1 MANSDKNIRII
12 PNRNSSSDTP
22 FIRFT
27 GQSNNPILL
36 RVLDDNTLSF
46 EGTAGQLLSIN
57 NNLSSGWIFAVSDI
71 SGIPSF
77 RVNAD
82 GTIGLAEYSGNIGIG
97 TAGITP
103 PFKITAGTNT
113 ATSTATPLTVSLGGT
128 YSSTAGANPKL
139 RLYYDGTNSSGFG
152 YSNNQL
158 ESIARN
164 TDDFVWYF
172 GGTQKARL
180 TAAGNLGLTAAG
192 TVSSKLFLETNAAVQ
207 VGIVVKGF
215 ASQSA
220 NLLELQDSTGAVKYR
235 VASDG
240 AIYNAITTG
249 GSTTSVRSVSLYGD
263 GNETFYVTKGGYISG
278 NAIQNL
284 SQNTGI
290 TFAGDRLNLAG
301 GVWVPSYIYFQ
312 TSGAYLYQTTNK
324 SYFLSNGT
332 TSISGISIQASSW
345 AENTRTL
352 GISSPSGTE
361 RSYFGGYG
369 NLVINVTGYNSSTG
383 WDATNLLYANIDK
396 FGTYTGNLAQFA
408 VSGVDRFIV
417 GPNAD
422 TSILLGSSSA
432 VGLKIKGAASQS
444 ANLLEFQ
451 DSTGAAK
458 TYFNNSGW
466 LRIAGVINHVDGST
480 PKISVFHDNSVG
492 GGILIK
498 GTNSDIFA
506 AIEVHN
512 NPGATVRIFPSGLV
526 EAIKYTG
533 NQIVLNSTNYPGY
546 TEFIMFNSPGSLMQF
561 NAGGTIA
568 LQRNFN
574 IQGHE
579 LRFIGSPTTIS
590 KSVVVQLSGA
600 NYASTNC
607 TIDENIVFRVL
618 TNITT
623 AKGIVVQAATSQTAN
638 LLEIQNSSSGILSFV
653 NPSGSFIPTT
663 SGLALGG
670 SSNRWNLFATSGD
683 FNNTVSLS
691 PSAST
696 TELRFY
702 ELAANGVDYTAFK
715 APDIHAQSIIYTL
728 PAVAPAL
735 NQVLTASSVSGGNVT
750 LSWGAASS
758 GTLSGGGTQYAIPMW
773 TNTSSLGDSII
784 TQNAGATQITVA
796 GNFRATTKSFLI
808 DHPSFAD
815 KLLEHGSLE
824 GPEHGA
830 YVRGRASGINYVT
843 IQLPDYWKD
852 LVEEDYSIYITPRCN
867 CSLFVVSQSK
877 NSFKISRTGLFFLR
891 KIKIEF
897 DYYCV
902 GDRKDQKLEL
912 VQDKV

>member
-113 ATSTATPLTVSLGGT
+113 ATSTATPLTASLGGT

-139 RLYYDGTNSSGFG
+139 RLYYDGTNSSGFR

-180 TAAGNLGLTAAG
+180 TAAGNLGLSAAG
-192 TVSSKLFLETNAAVQ
+192 TVSSKLFLETNAAAQ

-215 ASQSA
+215 ASQTG

-235 VASDG
+235 VAFDG
-240 AIYNAITTG
+240 AIYNSITTA
-249 GSTTSVRSVSLYGD
+249 GSTTQIRSLSSYGD
-263 GNETFYVTKGGYISG
+263 GNETFYVSKGGFIAG
-278 NAIQNL
+278 NAILNL

-290 TFAGDRLNLAG
+290 TFGGDRLNLLG

-312 TSGAYLYQTTNK
+312 TSGAYLYQTANK
-324 SYFLSNGT
+324 SFFAPNGT
-332 TSISGISIQASSW
+332 TSISGISVQSSSW
-345 AENTRTL
+345 AENTRSF

-408 VSGVDRFIV
+408 VSGIDRFIV

-422 TSILLGSSSA
+422 TSILLGSNTA
-432 VGLKIKGAASQS
+432 VGVKIK
-444 ANLLEFQ
+444 
-451 DSTGAAK
+451 
-458 TYFNNSGW
+458 
-466 LRIAGVINHVDGST
+466 
-480 PKISVFHDNSVG
+480 
-492 GGILIK
+492 
-498 GTNSDIFA
+498 
-506 AIEVHN
+506 
-512 NPGATVRIFPSGLV
+512 
-526 EAIKYTG
+526 
-533 NQIVLNSTNYPGY
+533 
-546 TEFIMFNSPGSLMQF
+546 
-561 NAGGTIA
+561 
-568 LQRNFN
+568 
-574 IQGHE
+574 
-579 LRFIGSPTTIS
+579 
-590 KSVVVQLSGA
+590 
-600 NYASTNC
+600 
-607 TIDENIVFRVL
+607 
-618 TNITT
+618 
-623 AKGIVVQAATSQTAN
+623 AATSQTGN
-638 LLEIQNSSSGILSFV
+638 LLEIQNSSSTILSFI

-784 TQNAGATQITVA
+784 TQNSGATQITVA

-867 CSLFVVSQSK
+867 CSLFVASQSK

>member
-113 ATSTATPLTVSLGGT
+113 ATSTATPLTASLGGT

-180 TAAGNLGLTAAG
+180 TAAGNLGLSAAG

-215 ASQSA
+215 ASQTA
-220 NLLELQDSTGAVKYR
+220 NLLELQDSTGAVK
-235 VASDG
+235 
-240 AIYNAITTG
+240 
-249 GSTTSVRSVSLYGD
+249 
-263 GNETFYVTKGGYISG
+263 
-278 NAIQNL
+278 
-284 SQNTGI
+284 
-290 TFAGDRLNLAG
+290 
-301 GVWVPSYIYFQ
+301 
-312 TSGAYLYQTTNK
+312 
-324 SYFLSNGT
+324 
-332 TSISGISIQASSW
+332 
-345 AENTRTL
+345 
-352 GISSPSGTE
+352 
-361 RSYFGGYG
+361 
-369 NLVINVTGYNSSTG
+369 
-383 WDATNLLYANIDK
+383 
-396 FGTYTGNLAQFA
+396 
-408 VSGVDRFIV
+408 
-417 GPNAD
+417 
-422 TSILLGSSSA
+422 
-432 VGLKIKGAASQS
+432 
-444 ANLLEFQ
+444 
-451 DSTGAAK
+451 
-458 TYFNNSGW
+458 TYFDNNGK
-466 LRIAGVINHVDGST
+466 LRISGVINHVDGST
-480 PKISVFHDNSVG
+480 PKISVYHDNSAG
-492 GGILIK
+492 GGILVK
-498 GTNSDIFA
+498 GQNSDAFA
-506 AIEVHN
+506 AIEVQTN
-512 NPGATVRIFPSGLV
+512 SGTTFRAFPSGLV
-526 EAIKYTG
+526 EALKYTG
-533 NQIVLNSTNYPGY
+533 YQIVLNCTVYPGS
-546 TEFIMFNSPGSLMQF
+546 TEFIMFNSPAGLMEY
-561 NAGGTIA
+561 NSAGTIA

-574 IQGHE
+574 IQGHI
-579 LRFIGSPTTIS
+579 LRFSGSPTTIS
-590 KSVVVQLSGA
+590 KAVVVQLSGA
-600 NYASTNC
+600 NSAGTNC

-623 AKGIVVQAATSQTAN
+623 AKGIVVQAATSQTGN
-638 LLEIQNSSSGILSFV
+638 LLEIQNSSSTILSFI

-691 PSAST
+691 PTAST

-750 LSWGAASS
+750 LSWGASSS

-808 DHPSFAD
+808 DHPSLAD

>member
-1 MANSDKNIRII
+1 MANSDKNIRIV
-12 PNRNSSSDTP
+12 PNRNSSTDTP
-22 FIRFT
+22 FIRFV
-27 GQSNNPILL
+27 GQNNTPILL

-97 TAGITP
+97 TAGLTP

-113 ATSTATPLTVSLGGT
+113 ALSTATPLTISLGGT
-128 YSSTAGANPKL
+128 YSSTAGANAKL

-158 ESIARN
+158 EVVARSG
-164 TDDFVWYF
+164 DDFVWYF
-172 GGTQKARL
+172 GGSQKARL
-180 TAAGNLGLTAAG
+180 TSAGNLGLSTSA
-192 TVSSKLFLETNAAVQ
+192 TVTPKLLVET
-207 VGIVVKGF
+207 
-215 ASQSA
+215 S
-220 NLLELQDSTGAVKYR
+220 
-235 VASDG
+235 
-240 AIYNAITTG
+240 
-249 GSTTSVRSVSLYGD
+249 STTQIGSVI
-263 GNETFYVTKGGYISG
+263 K
-278 NAIQNL
+278 AI
-284 SQNTGI
+284 
-290 TFAGDRLNLAG
+290 
-301 GVWVPSYIYFQ
+301 
-312 TSGAYLYQTTNK
+312 
-324 SYFLSNGT
+324 
-332 TSISGISIQASSW
+332 
-345 AENTRTL
+345 
-352 GISSPSGTE
+352 
-361 RSYFGGYG
+361 
-369 NLVINVTGYNSSTG
+369 
-383 WDATNLLYANIDK
+383 
-396 FGTYTGNLAQFA
+396 
-408 VSGVDRFIV
+408 
-417 GPNAD
+417 
-422 TSILLGSSSA
+422 
-432 VGLKIKGAASQS
+432 ASQS

-466 LRIAGVINHVDGST
+466 LRISGVINHTDGST
-480 PKISVFHDNSVG
+480 PKLSVFHDNSVG
-492 GGILIK
+492 GGILVK

-512 NPGATVRIFPSGLV
+512 NPGVTVRIFPSGLV

-546 TEFIMFNSPGSLMQF
+546 TEFIMFNSPAGLMQF

-590 KSVVVQLSGA
+590 KAVVVQLSGA
-600 NYASTNC
+600 NSAGTNC
-607 TIDENIVFRVL
+607 TITENIVFRVL
-618 TNITT
+618 TNNTT

-638 LLEIQNSSSGILSFV
+638 LLELQDSSGAILSYF
-653 NPSGSFIPTT
+653 NSSGSFLPTT

-691 PSAST
+691 PTAST

-758 GTLSGGGTQYAIPMW
+758 GTLSGGGTQYKIPMW

-784 TQNAGATQITVA
+784 TQNSAATQITVA

-808 DHPSFAD
+808 DHPSFSD

-902 GDRKDQKLEL
+902 GSRKDQKLEL

>member
-1 MANSDKNIRII
+1 MANSDKNIRIV
-12 PNRNSSSDTP
+12 PNRNSSTDTP
-22 FIRFT
+22 FIRFV
-27 GQSNNPILL
+27 GQNNTPILL

-97 TAGITP
+97 TAGLTP

-113 ATSTATPLTVSLGGT
+113 ALSTATPLTISLGGT
-128 YSSTAGANPKL
+128 YSSTAGANAKL

-158 ESIARN
+158 EVVARSG
-164 TDDFVWYF
+164 DDFVWYF
-172 GGTQKARL
+172 GGSQKARL
-180 TAAGNLGLTAAG
+180 TSAGNLGLSTSA
-192 TVSSKLFLETNAAVQ
+192 TVTPKLLVET
-207 VGIVVKGF
+207 
-215 ASQSA
+215 S
-220 NLLELQDSTGAVKYR
+220 
-235 VASDG
+235 
-240 AIYNAITTG
+240 
-249 GSTTSVRSVSLYGD
+249 STTQIGSVI
-263 GNETFYVTKGGYISG
+263 K
-278 NAIQNL
+278 AI
-284 SQNTGI
+284 
-290 TFAGDRLNLAG
+290 
-301 GVWVPSYIYFQ
+301 
-312 TSGAYLYQTTNK
+312 
-324 SYFLSNGT
+324 
-332 TSISGISIQASSW
+332 
-345 AENTRTL
+345 
-352 GISSPSGTE
+352 
-361 RSYFGGYG
+361 
-369 NLVINVTGYNSSTG
+369 
-383 WDATNLLYANIDK
+383 
-396 FGTYTGNLAQFA
+396 
-408 VSGVDRFIV
+408 
-417 GPNAD
+417 
-422 TSILLGSSSA
+422 
-432 VGLKIKGAASQS
+432 ASQS

-466 LRIAGVINHVDGST
+466 LRISGVINHTDGST
-480 PKISVFHDNSVG
+480 PKLSVFHDNSVG
-492 GGILIK
+492 GGILVK

-512 NPGATVRIFPSGLV
+512 NPGVTVRIFPSGLV

-546 TEFIMFNSPGSLMQF
+546 TEFIMFNSPAGLMQF

-590 KSVVVQLSGA
+590 KAVVVQLSGA
-600 NYASTNC
+600 NSAGTNC
-607 TIDENIVFRVL
+607 TITENIVFRVL
-618 TNITT
+618 TNNTT

-638 LLEIQNSSSGILSFV
+638 LLELQDSSGAILSYF
-653 NPSGSFIPTT
+653 NSSGSFLPTT

-691 PSAST
+691 PTAST

-702 ELAANGVDYTAFK
+702 ELAANGPDYTAFK

-750 LSWGAASS
+750 LGWGSASS
-758 GTLSGGGTQYAIPMW
+758 GTLSGGGTQYKIPMW

-784 TQNAGATQITVA
+784 TQNSAATQITVA

-808 DHPSFAD
+808 DHPSFSD

-902 GDRKDQKLEL
+902 GSRKDQKLEL

>member
-1 MANSDKNIRII
+1 MANSDKNIRIV
-12 PNRNSSSDTP
+12 PNRNSSTDTP
-22 FIRFT
+22 FIRFV
-27 GQSNNPILL
+27 GQNNTPILL

-97 TAGITP
+97 TAGLTP

-113 ATSTATPLTVSLGGT
+113 ALSTATPLTISLGGT

-180 TAAGNLGLTAAG
+180 TAAGNLGLTSSAF
-192 TVSSKLFLETNAAVQ
+192 TSKLFLETNSATQ
-207 VGIVVKGF
+207 NGLTIKGF
-215 ASQSA
+215 ASQTA
-220 NLLELQDSTGAVKYR
+220 NLLSIQDSTAADKFI
-235 VASDG
+235 VASNG
-240 AIYNAITTG
+240 ALTNYITTG
-249 GSTTSVRSVSLYGD
+249 GSTTSVRAISVYGD
-263 GNETFYVTKGGYISG
+263 GNENFFVSKGGFIYGNYIGNLSG
-278 NAIQNL
+278 NTNI
-284 SQNTGI
+284 SFG
-290 TFAGDRLNLAG
+290 GDRHNVVG
-301 GVWVPSYIYFQ
+301 PVWFNNNIFFV
-312 TSGAYLYQTTNK
+312 GANV
-324 SYFLSNGT
+324 
-332 TSISGISIQASSW
+332 SINQYTQRIAFTAQQNANISIGVIAASWNDNYRAFGILSPG
-345 AENTRTL
+345 L
-352 GISSPSGTE
+352 GD

-369 NLVINVTGYNSSTG
+369 NLVINITGWNSSNG
-383 WDATNLLYANIDK
+383 WDATNLLSANIDNIS
-396 FGTYTGNLAQFA
+396 TYTGNLAQFS
-408 VSGVDRFIV
+408 VSGTNRFIV

-422 TSILLGSSSA
+422 TSILLGSNTA
-432 VGLKIKGAASQS
+432 VGLKIK
-444 ANLLEFQ
+444 
-451 DSTGAAK
+451 
-458 TYFNNSGW
+458 
-466 LRIAGVINHVDGST
+466 
-480 PKISVFHDNSVG
+480 
-492 GGILIK
+492 
-498 GTNSDIFA
+498 
-506 AIEVHN
+506 
-512 NPGATVRIFPSGLV
+512 
-526 EAIKYTG
+526 
-533 NQIVLNSTNYPGY
+533 
-546 TEFIMFNSPGSLMQF
+546 
-561 NAGGTIA
+561 
-568 LQRNFN
+568 
-574 IQGHE
+574 
-579 LRFIGSPTTIS
+579 
-590 KSVVVQLSGA
+590 
-600 NYASTNC
+600 
-607 TIDENIVFRVL
+607 
-618 TNITT
+618 
-623 AKGIVVQAATSQTAN
+623 AATSQTAN
-638 LLEIQNSSSGILSFV
+638 LLELQNSSGAILSFV
-653 NPSGSFIPTT
+653 NPSGSFLPTT

-670 SSNRWNLFATSGD
+670 SSNRWNLYATSGD

-691 PSAST
+691 PTAST

-702 ELAANGVDYTAFK
+702 ELAANGPDYTAFK

-750 LSWGAASS
+750 LGWGAASS
-758 GTLSGGGTQYAIPMW
+758 GTLSGGGTQYSIPMW

-784 TQNAGATQITVA
+784 TQNSVATQITVA

-808 DHPSFAD
+808 DHPSFSD

-830 YVRGRASGINYVT
+830 YIRGRASGINNVT
-843 IQLPDYWKD
+843 IQLPDYWQD

-867 CSLFVVSQSK
+867 CSLFVVTQSQ
-877 NSFKISRTGLFFLR
+877 NSFKISRTGLLFLR

-902 GDRKDQKLEL
+902 GSRKDQKLEL

>member
-113 ATSTATPLTVSLGGT
+113 ATSTATPLTASLGGT

-180 TAAGNLGLTAAG
+180 TAAGNLGLSAAG

-220 NLLELQDSTGAVKYR
+220 NLLEL
-235 VASDG
+235 
-240 AIYNAITTG
+240 
-249 GSTTSVRSVSLYGD
+249 
-263 GNETFYVTKGGYISG
+263 
-278 NAIQNL
+278 
-284 SQNTGI
+284 
-290 TFAGDRLNLAG
+290 
-301 GVWVPSYIYFQ
+301 
-312 TSGAYLYQTTNK
+312 
-324 SYFLSNGT
+324 
-332 TSISGISIQASSW
+332 
-345 AENTRTL
+345 
-352 GISSPSGTE
+352 
-361 RSYFGGYG
+361 
-369 NLVINVTGYNSSTG
+369 
-383 WDATNLLYANIDK
+383 
-396 FGTYTGNLAQFA
+396 
-408 VSGVDRFIV
+408 
-417 GPNAD
+417 
-422 TSILLGSSSA
+422 
-432 VGLKIKGAASQS
+432 
-444 ANLLEFQ
+444 Q

-533 NQIVLNSTNYPGY
+533 NQIVLNSTNYPGS
-546 TEFIMFNSPGSLMQF
+546 TEFIMFNSPASLMQF

-590 KSVVVQLSGA
+590 KAVVVQLSGA
-600 NYASTNC
+600 NSAGTNC

-638 LLEIQNSSSGILSFV
+638 LLEIQNSSSTILSFI
-653 NPSGSFIPTT
+653 NHSGSFIPTT
-663 SGLALGG
+663 SGLSLGG

-750 LSWGAASS
+750 LSWGASSS

-784 TQNAGATQITVA
+784 TQNSGATQITVA

>member
-113 ATSTATPLTVSLGGT
+113 ATSTATPLTASLGGT

-215 ASQSA
+215 ASQTA

-263 GNETFYVTKGGYISG
+263 GNETFYVTKGGYIAG

-290 TFAGDRLNLAG
+290 TFAGDRLNVTG
-301 GVWVPSYIYFQ
+301 QIWTGNSIYFS
-312 TSGAYLYQTTNK
+312 TSGAYLFQTANK

-332 TSISGISIQASSW
+332 TSISGISVQASSW
-345 AENTRTL
+345 AENTRTF
-352 GISSPSGTE
+352 GISMPSGGE

-369 NLVINVTGYNSSTG
+369 NLVINVTGYNASTG

-422 TSILLGSSSA
+422 TSILLGSNTA
-432 VGLKIKGAASQS
+432 VGLKIK
-444 ANLLEFQ
+444 
-451 DSTGAAK
+451 
-458 TYFNNSGW
+458 
-466 LRIAGVINHVDGST
+466 
-480 PKISVFHDNSVG
+480 
-492 GGILIK
+492 
-498 GTNSDIFA
+498 
-506 AIEVHN
+506 
-512 NPGATVRIFPSGLV
+512 
-526 EAIKYTG
+526 
-533 NQIVLNSTNYPGY
+533 
-546 TEFIMFNSPGSLMQF
+546 
-561 NAGGTIA
+561 
-568 LQRNFN
+568 
-574 IQGHE
+574 
-579 LRFIGSPTTIS
+579 
-590 KSVVVQLSGA
+590 
-600 NYASTNC
+600 
-607 TIDENIVFRVL
+607 
-618 TNITT
+618 
-623 AKGIVVQAATSQTAN
+623 AATSQTGN
-638 LLEIQNSSSGILSFV
+638 LLEIQNSSSTILSFI

-728 PAVAPAL
+728 PAVAPSL

>member
-12 PNRNSSSDTP
+12 PNRNSTTDTP

-97 TAGITP
+97 TAGATP

-113 ATSTATPLTVSLGGT
+113 ATSTATPLTISLGGT

-192 TVSSKLFLETNAAVQ
+192 SVSSKLFLETNSSAQ
-207 VGIVVKGF
+207 IGIVIKGS
-215 ASQSA
+215 ASQ
-220 NLLELQDSTGAVKYR
+220 TG
-235 VASDG
+235 
-240 AIYNAITTG
+240 
-249 GSTTSVRSVSLYGD
+249 
-263 GNETFYVTKGGYISG
+263 
-278 NAIQNL
+278 
-284 SQNTGI
+284 
-290 TFAGDRLNLAG
+290 
-301 GVWVPSYIYFQ
+301 
-312 TSGAYLYQTTNK
+312 
-324 SYFLSNGT
+324 
-332 TSISGISIQASSW
+332 
-345 AENTRTL
+345 
-352 GISSPSGTE
+352 
-361 RSYFGGYG
+361 
-369 NLVINVTGYNSSTG
+369 
-383 WDATNLLYANIDK
+383 
-396 FGTYTGNLAQFA
+396 
-408 VSGVDRFIV
+408 
-417 GPNAD
+417 
-422 TSILLGSSSA
+422 
-432 VGLKIKGAASQS
+432 
-444 ANLLEFQ
+444 NLLEFQ
-451 DSTGAAK
+451 
-458 TYFNNSGW
+458 
-466 LRIAGVINHVDGST
+466 
-480 PKISVFHDNSVG
+480 
-492 GGILIK
+492 
-498 GTNSDIFA
+498 
-506 AIEVHN
+506 
-512 NPGATVRIFPSGLV
+512 
-526 EAIKYTG
+526 
-533 NQIVLNSTNYPGY
+533 
-546 TEFIMFNSPGSLMQF
+546 
-561 NAGGTIA
+561 
-568 LQRNFN
+568 
-574 IQGHE
+574 
-579 LRFIGSPTTIS
+579 
-590 KSVVVQLSGA
+590 
-600 NYASTNC
+600 
-607 TIDENIVFRVL
+607 
-618 TNITT
+618 
-623 AKGIVVQAATSQTAN
+623 
-638 LLEIQNSSSGILSFV
+638 NSSSTILSFV
-653 NPSGSFIPTT
+653 NSSGSFLPTT

-670 SSNRWNLFATSGD
+670 SSNRWNLYATSGD

-691 PSAST
+691 PTAST

-702 ELAANGVDYTAFK
+702 ELAANGADYTAFK
-715 APDIHAQSIIYTL
+715 APNIHEQSIIYTL
-728 PAVAPAL
+728 PAIAPAL

-750 LSWGAASS
+750 LSWGASSS
-758 GTLSGGGTQYAIPMW
+758 GTLSGGGTQYKIPMW
-773 TNTSSLGDSII
+773 TNSSSLGDSII
-784 TQNAGATQITVA
+784 TQNSTATQITVD

-808 DHPSFAD
+808 DHPSFPG

-852 LVEEDYSIYITPRCN
+852 LVEEDYSIYITSRCN
-867 CSLFVVSQSK
+867 SSLFVVSQSQ
-877 NSFKISRTGLFFLR
+877 NSFKISRTGLLFLR

>member
-12 PNRNSSSDTP
+12 PNRNSTTDTP

-97 TAGITP
+97 TAGATP

-113 ATSTATPLTVSLGGT
+113 ATSTATPLTISLGGT

-158 ESIARN
+158 ESIARS

-192 TVSSKLFLETNAAVQ
+192 TVSSKFFLETNSSAQ
-207 VGIVVKGF
+207 IGIVIKGS
-215 ASQSA
+215 ASQTG
-220 NLLELQDSTGAVKYR
+220 NLLELQDSTGAVKTYF
-235 VASDG
+235 
-240 AIYNAITTG
+240 T
-249 GSTTSVRSVSLYGD
+249 GD
-263 GNETFYVTKGGYISG
+263 GRLRISG
-278 NAIQNL
+278 
-284 SQNTGI
+284 
-290 TFAGDRLNLAG
+290 
-301 GVWVPSYIYFQ
+301 VV
-312 TSGAYLYQTTNK
+312 
-324 SYFLSNGT
+324 
-332 TSISGISIQASSW
+332 
-345 AENTRTL
+345 
-352 GISSPSGTE
+352 
-361 RSYFGGYG
+361 
-369 NLVINVTGYNSSTG
+369 
-383 WDATNLLYANIDK
+383 
-396 FGTYTGNLAQFA
+396 
-408 VSGVDRFIV
+408 
-417 GPNAD
+417 
-422 TSILLGSSSA
+422 
-432 VGLKIKGAASQS
+432 
-444 ANLLEFQ
+444 
-451 DSTGAAK
+451 
-458 TYFNNSGW
+458 
-466 LRIAGVINHVDGST
+466 NHADGST
-480 PKISVFHDNSVG
+480 PKLSVFHDNSVG

-546 TEFIMFNSPGSLMQF
+546 TEFIMFNSPASLMQF

-638 LLEIQNSSSGILSFV
+638 LLEFQNSSSGILSFV
-653 NPSGSFIPTT
+653 NPSGSFLPTT

-670 SSNRWNLFATSGD
+670 GSNRWNLYATSGD

-691 PSAST
+691 PTAST

-715 APDIHAQSIIYTL
+715 APNIHEQSITYTL

-758 GTLSGGGTQYAIPMW
+758 GTLSGGGTQYKIPMW

-784 TQNAGATQITVA
+784 SQNAGATQITVD

-808 DHPSFAD
+808 DHPSFPG

-852 LVEEDYSIYITPRCN
+852 LVEEDYSIYITSRCN
-867 CSLFVVSQSK
+867 SSLFVVSQSQ
-877 NSFKISRTGLFFLR
+877 NSFKISRTGLVFLR

>member
-113 ATSTATPLTVSLGGT
+113 ATSTATPLTASLGGT

-180 TAAGNLGLTAAG
+180 TAAGNLGLSAAG

-220 NLLELQDSTGAVKYR
+220 NLLEL
-235 VASDG
+235 
-240 AIYNAITTG
+240 
-249 GSTTSVRSVSLYGD
+249 
-263 GNETFYVTKGGYISG
+263 
-278 NAIQNL
+278 
-284 SQNTGI
+284 
-290 TFAGDRLNLAG
+290 
-301 GVWVPSYIYFQ
+301 
-312 TSGAYLYQTTNK
+312 
-324 SYFLSNGT
+324 
-332 TSISGISIQASSW
+332 
-345 AENTRTL
+345 
-352 GISSPSGTE
+352 
-361 RSYFGGYG
+361 
-369 NLVINVTGYNSSTG
+369 
-383 WDATNLLYANIDK
+383 
-396 FGTYTGNLAQFA
+396 
-408 VSGVDRFIV
+408 
-417 GPNAD
+417 
-422 TSILLGSSSA
+422 
-432 VGLKIKGAASQS
+432 
-444 ANLLEFQ
+444 Q

-498 GTNSDIFA
+498 GTKSDIFA
-506 AIEVHN
+506 AIEVHT

-533 NQIVLNSTNYPGY
+533 NQIVLNSTNYPGS
-546 TEFIMFNSPGSLMQF
+546 TEFIMFNSPASLMQF

-590 KSVVVQLSGA
+590 KAVVVQLSGA
-600 NYASTNC
+600 NSAGTNC

-638 LLEIQNSSSGILSFV
+638 LLEIQNSSSTILSFI

-663 SGLALGG
+663 SGLSLGG

-750 LSWGAASS
+750 LSWGASSS

-784 TQNAGATQITVA
+784 TQNSGATQITVA

>member
-113 ATSTATPLTVSLGGT
+113 ATSTATPLTASLGGT

-180 TAAGNLGLTAAG
+180 TAAGNLGLSAAG

-215 ASQSA
+215 ASQTA

-249 GSTTSVRSVSLYGD
+249 GSTTSIRSMSLYGD

-332 TSISGISIQASSW
+332 TLISGISVQASSW

-369 NLVINVTGYNSSTG
+369 NLVINVTGYNASAG

-422 TSILLGSSSA
+422 TSILLGSNTA
-432 VGLKIKGAASQS
+432 VGLKIK
-444 ANLLEFQ
+444 
-451 DSTGAAK
+451 
-458 TYFNNSGW
+458 
-466 LRIAGVINHVDGST
+466 
-480 PKISVFHDNSVG
+480 
-492 GGILIK
+492 
-498 GTNSDIFA
+498 
-506 AIEVHN
+506 
-512 NPGATVRIFPSGLV
+512 
-526 EAIKYTG
+526 
-533 NQIVLNSTNYPGY
+533 
-546 TEFIMFNSPGSLMQF
+546 
-561 NAGGTIA
+561 
-568 LQRNFN
+568 
-574 IQGHE
+574 
-579 LRFIGSPTTIS
+579 
-590 KSVVVQLSGA
+590 
-600 NYASTNC
+600 
-607 TIDENIVFRVL
+607 
-618 TNITT
+618 
-623 AKGIVVQAATSQTAN
+623 AATSQTGN
-638 LLEIQNSSSGILSFV
+638 LLEIQNSSSTILSFI

-691 PSAST
+691 PTAST

-750 LSWGAASS
+750 LSWGASSS

>member
-113 ATSTATPLTVSLGGT
+113 ATSTATPLTASLGGT

-180 TAAGNLGLTAAG
+180 TAAGNLGLSAAG
-192 TVSSKLFLETNAAVQ
+192 TVSSKLFLETNAAAQ

-215 ASQSA
+215 ASQTG
-220 NLLELQDSTGAVKYR
+220 NLLELQDSSGAIKYR

-240 AIYNAITTG
+240 AIYNAITTA
-249 GSTTSVRSVSLYGD
+249 GSTTSVRSLSLLGD
-263 GNETFYVTKGGYISG
+263 GSETFYVTKGGYISG

-290 TFAGDRLNLAG
+290 DFGGNRLNVTG
-301 GVWVPSYIYFQ
+301 QIWTGNSIYFS
-312 TSGAYLYQTTNK
+312 TSGAYLFQTTNK

-332 TSISGISIQASSW
+332 ALISGISVQASSW

-352 GISSPSGTE
+352 GISSPSGGE

-369 NLVINVTGYNSSTG
+369 NLVINITGYNSSVG

-408 VSGVDRFIV
+408 VSGIDRFIV

-422 TSILLGSSSA
+422 TSILLGSNTA
-432 VGLKIKGAASQS
+432 VGLKIK
-444 ANLLEFQ
+444 
-451 DSTGAAK
+451 
-458 TYFNNSGW
+458 
-466 LRIAGVINHVDGST
+466 
-480 PKISVFHDNSVG
+480 
-492 GGILIK
+492 
-498 GTNSDIFA
+498 
-506 AIEVHN
+506 
-512 NPGATVRIFPSGLV
+512 
-526 EAIKYTG
+526 
-533 NQIVLNSTNYPGY
+533 
-546 TEFIMFNSPGSLMQF
+546 
-561 NAGGTIA
+561 
-568 LQRNFN
+568 
-574 IQGHE
+574 
-579 LRFIGSPTTIS
+579 
-590 KSVVVQLSGA
+590 
-600 NYASTNC
+600 
-607 TIDENIVFRVL
+607 
-618 TNITT
+618 
-623 AKGIVVQAATSQTAN
+623 AATSQTGN
-638 LLEIQNSSSGILSFV
+638 LLEIQNSSSTILSFI

>member
-1 MANSDKNIRII
+1 MANSDKNIRIV
-12 PNRNSSSDTP
+12 PNKNSSTDTP
-22 FIRFT
+22 FIRFV
-27 GQSNNPILL
+27 GQSNAPILL

-46 EGTAGQLLSIN
+46 EGSSGQLFSLN
-57 NNLSSGWIFAVSDI
+57 NNLTTGWIFSVSDI

-77 RVNAD
+77 RINAD
-82 GTIGLAEYSGNIGIG
+82 GTVGLAEYTGNIGIG
-97 TAGITP
+97 TAGTTP
-103 PFKITAGTNT
+103 TFKITAGTNT
-113 ATSTATPLTVSLGGT
+113 ATSTATPLTASLGGT

-158 ESIARN
+158 ESIARS

-192 TVSSKLFLETNAAVQ
+192 TVSSKLFLETNAAAQ

-220 NLLELQDSTGAVKYR
+220 NLLELQDSTGAVK
-235 VASDG
+235 
-240 AIYNAITTG
+240 
-249 GSTTSVRSVSLYGD
+249 
-263 GNETFYVTKGGYISG
+263 
-278 NAIQNL
+278 
-284 SQNTGI
+284 
-290 TFAGDRLNLAG
+290 
-301 GVWVPSYIYFQ
+301 
-312 TSGAYLYQTTNK
+312 
-324 SYFLSNGT
+324 
-332 TSISGISIQASSW
+332 
-345 AENTRTL
+345 
-352 GISSPSGTE
+352 
-361 RSYFGGYG
+361 
-369 NLVINVTGYNSSTG
+369 
-383 WDATNLLYANIDK
+383 
-396 FGTYTGNLAQFA
+396 
-408 VSGVDRFIV
+408 
-417 GPNAD
+417 
-422 TSILLGSSSA
+422 
-432 VGLKIKGAASQS
+432 
-444 ANLLEFQ
+444 
-451 DSTGAAK
+451 

-480 PKISVFHDNSVG
+480 PKLSVFHDNSVG

-533 NQIVLNSTNYPGY
+533 NQIVLNSTNYPGS
-546 TEFIMFNSPGSLMQF
+546 TEFIMFNSPPSLMQF
-561 NAGGTIA
+561 VAAGTIA

-590 KSVVVQLSGA
+590 KAVVVQLSGA
-600 NYASTNC
+600 NSAGTNC

-638 LLEIQNSSSGILSFV
+638 LLEIQNSSSTILSFI

-702 ELAANGVDYTAFK
+702 ELAANGADYTAFK
-715 APDIHAQSIIYTL
+715 APNIHEQSITYTL
-728 PAVAPAL
+728 PAIAPAL

-852 LVEEDYSIYITPRCN
+852 LVEEDYSIYITSRCN
-867 CSLFVVSQSK
+867 SSLFVVSQSQ
-877 NSFKISRTGLFFLR
+877 NSFKISRTGLLFLR

>member
-113 ATSTATPLTVSLGGT
+113 ATSTATPLTASLGGT

-180 TAAGNLGLTAAG
+180 TAAGNLGLSAAG

-220 NLLELQDSTGAVKYR
+220 NLLEL
-235 VASDG
+235 
-240 AIYNAITTG
+240 
-249 GSTTSVRSVSLYGD
+249 
-263 GNETFYVTKGGYISG
+263 
-278 NAIQNL
+278 
-284 SQNTGI
+284 
-290 TFAGDRLNLAG
+290 
-301 GVWVPSYIYFQ
+301 
-312 TSGAYLYQTTNK
+312 
-324 SYFLSNGT
+324 
-332 TSISGISIQASSW
+332 
-345 AENTRTL
+345 
-352 GISSPSGTE
+352 
-361 RSYFGGYG
+361 
-369 NLVINVTGYNSSTG
+369 
-383 WDATNLLYANIDK
+383 
-396 FGTYTGNLAQFA
+396 
-408 VSGVDRFIV
+408 
-417 GPNAD
+417 
-422 TSILLGSSSA
+422 
-432 VGLKIKGAASQS
+432 
-444 ANLLEFQ
+444 Q

-492 GGILIK
+492 GVILIK

-533 NQIVLNSTNYPGY
+533 NQIVLNSTNYPGS
-546 TEFIMFNSPGSLMQF
+546 TEFIMFNSPASLMQF

-590 KSVVVQLSGA
+590 KAVVVQLSGA
-600 NYASTNC
+600 NSAGTNC

-638 LLEIQNSSSGILSFV
+638 LLEIQNSSSTILSFI

-663 SGLALGG
+663 SGLSLGG

-750 LSWGAASS
+750 LSWGASSS

-784 TQNAGATQITVA
+784 TQNSGATQITVA

>member
-1 MANSDKNIRII
+1 MANSDKNIRIV

-22 FIRFT
+22 FIRFV
-27 GQSNNPILL
+27 GQNNTPILL

-46 EGTAGQLLSIN
+46 EGTSGQLLSIN

-97 TAGITP
+97 TAGLTP

-113 ATSTATPLTVSLGGT
+113 ALSTATPLTISLGGT
-128 YSSTAGANPKL
+128 YSSTAGTNPKL

-158 ESIARN
+158 EVVARS

-172 GGTQKARL
+172 GGSQKARL
-180 TAAGNLGLTAAG
+180 TSAGNLGLTSSAF
-192 TVSSKLFLETNAAVQ
+192 TSKLFLETNSATQ
-207 VGIVVKGF
+207 NGLIIKGF
-215 ASQSA
+215 ASQTA
-220 NLLELQDSTGAVKYR
+220 NLIELQDSTGAIKYR

-249 GSTTSVRSVSLYGD
+249 GSTTSVRSMSLYGD

-312 TSGAYLYQTTNK
+312 TSGAYLYQTANK

-332 TSISGISIQASSW
+332 TSISGISVQASSW
-345 AENTRTL
+345 AENTRTF

-422 TSILLGSSSA
+422 TSILLGSNTA
-432 VGLKIKGAASQS
+432 VGLKIKATASQS
-444 ANLLEFQ
+444 ANLIELQ
-451 DSTGAAK
+451 DSTGAVK
-458 TYFNNSGW
+458 TYFDNNGR
-466 LRIAGVINHVDGST
+466 LRISGVINHFDGST
-480 PKISVFHDNSVG
+480 PKISVYHDNSAG
-492 GGILIK
+492 GGILVK
-498 GTNSDIFA
+498 GQNSDAFA
-506 AIEVHN
+506 AIEVQTN
-512 NPGATVRIFPSGLV
+512 SGTTFRAFPSGLV

-533 NQIVLNSTNYPGY
+533 YQIVLNCTVYPGS
-546 TEFIMFNSPGSLMQF
+546 TEFIMFNSPAGLMEY
-561 NAGGTIA
+561 NSAGTIA

-574 IQGHE
+574 IQGHI
-579 LRFIGSPTTIS
+579 LRFAGSPTTIS
-590 KSVVVQLSGA
+590 KAVVVQLSGA
-600 NYASTNC
+600 NSAGSNC

-638 LLEIQNSSSGILSFV
+638 LLEFQNSSSGILSFV
-653 NPSGSFIPTT
+653 NPSGSFLPTT
-663 SGLALGG
+663 SGLSLGG

-702 ELAANGVDYTAFK
+702 ELAANGADYTAFK
-715 APDIHAQSIIYTL
+715 APNIHEQSITYTL
-728 PAVAPAL
+728 PAIAPAL

-808 DHPSFAD
+808 DHPSFPD

-852 LVEEDYSIYITPRCN
+852 LVEEDYSIYITSRCN
-867 CSLFVVSQSK
+867 SSLFVVSQSQ
-877 NSFKISRTGLFFLR
+877 NSFKISRTGLLFLR

>member
-113 ATSTATPLTVSLGGT
+113 ATSTATPLTASLGGT

-180 TAAGNLGLTAAG
+180 TAAGNLGLSAAG

-220 NLLELQDSTGAVKYR
+220 NLLEL
-235 VASDG
+235 
-240 AIYNAITTG
+240 
-249 GSTTSVRSVSLYGD
+249 
-263 GNETFYVTKGGYISG
+263 
-278 NAIQNL
+278 
-284 SQNTGI
+284 
-290 TFAGDRLNLAG
+290 
-301 GVWVPSYIYFQ
+301 
-312 TSGAYLYQTTNK
+312 
-324 SYFLSNGT
+324 
-332 TSISGISIQASSW
+332 
-345 AENTRTL
+345 
-352 GISSPSGTE
+352 
-361 RSYFGGYG
+361 
-369 NLVINVTGYNSSTG
+369 
-383 WDATNLLYANIDK
+383 
-396 FGTYTGNLAQFA
+396 
-408 VSGVDRFIV
+408 
-417 GPNAD
+417 
-422 TSILLGSSSA
+422 
-432 VGLKIKGAASQS
+432 
-444 ANLLEFQ
+444 Q

-533 NQIVLNSTNYPGY
+533 NQIVLNSTNYPGS
-546 TEFIMFNSPGSLMQF
+546 TEFIMFNSPASLMQF

-590 KSVVVQLSGA
+590 KAVVVQLSGA
-600 NYASTNC
+600 NSAGTNC

-638 LLEIQNSSSGILSFV
+638 LLEIQNSSSTILSFI

-663 SGLALGG
+663 SGLSLGG

-750 LSWGAASS
+750 LSWGASSS

-784 TQNAGATQITVA
+784 TQNSGATQITVA

>member
-12 PNRNSSSDTP
+12 PNRNSTTDTP

-97 TAGITP
+97 TAGATP

-113 ATSTATPLTVSLGGT
+113 ATSTATPLTISLGGT

-158 ESIARN
+158 ESIARS

-180 TAAGNLGLTAAG
+180 TAAGNLGLTTAG
-192 TVSSKLFLETNAAVQ
+192 TVSSKLFLETNAASQ

-220 NLLELQDSTGAVKYR
+220 NLLELQDSTGA
-235 VASDG
+235 
-240 AIYNAITTG
+240 
-249 GSTTSVRSVSLYGD
+249 
-263 GNETFYVTKGGYISG
+263 
-278 NAIQNL
+278 
-284 SQNTGI
+284 
-290 TFAGDRLNLAG
+290 
-301 GVWVPSYIYFQ
+301 
-312 TSGAYLYQTTNK
+312 
-324 SYFLSNGT
+324 
-332 TSISGISIQASSW
+332 
-345 AENTRTL
+345 
-352 GISSPSGTE
+352 
-361 RSYFGGYG
+361 
-369 NLVINVTGYNSSTG
+369 
-383 WDATNLLYANIDK
+383 AN
-396 FGTYTGNLAQFA
+396 
-408 VSGVDRFIV
+408 
-417 GPNAD
+417 
-422 TSILLGSSSA
+422 
-432 VGLKIKGAASQS
+432 
-444 ANLLEFQ
+444 
-451 DSTGAAK
+451 
-458 TYFNNSGW
+458 TYFNSSGW
-466 LRIAGVINHVDGST
+466 LRISGVINHTDGST
-480 PKISVFHDNSVG
+480 PKISVYHGNSTG
-492 GGILIK
+492 GGILVK
-498 GTNSDIFA
+498 GQNSDAFAALEVQTNSGTTA
-506 AIEVHN
+506 
-512 NPGATVRIFPSGLV
+512 RIFPSGLV

-533 NQIVLNSTNYPGY
+533 YQIVLNCTVYPGS
-546 TEFIMFNSPGSLMQF
+546 TEFIMFNSPAGLMEY
-561 NAGGTIA
+561 NSAGTIA

-574 IQGHE
+574 IQGHI
-579 LRFIGSPTTIS
+579 LRFAGSPTTIS
-590 KSVVVQLSGA
+590 KAVVVQLSGA
-600 NYASTNC
+600 NSAGSNC

-638 LLEIQNSSSGILSFV
+638 LLEFQNSSSGILSFV
-653 NPSGSFIPTT
+653 NPSGSFLPTT

-670 SSNRWNLFATSGD
+670 SSNRWNLYATSGD

-691 PSAST
+691 PTAST

-715 APDIHAQSIIYTL
+715 APDIHEQSITYTL

-735 NQVLTASSVSGGNVT
+735 NQVLTASAVSGGNVT
-750 LSWGAASS
+750 LSWGASSS
-758 GTLSGGGTQYAIPMW
+758 GTLSGGGTQYKIPMW
-773 TNTSSLGDSII
+773 TNSSSLGDSII
-784 TQNAGATQITVA
+784 TQNSTATQITVD

-808 DHPSFAD
+808 DHPSFPG

-852 LVEEDYSIYITPRCN
+852 LVEEDYSIYITSRCN
-867 CSLFVVSQSK
+867 SSLFVVSQSQ
-877 NSFKISRTGLFFLR
+877 NSFKISRTGLLFLR